1 MARVLFISHPFSS
14 DPDRNAKCVL
24 RVARTVALAGHLP
37 FAPQLYLPQFVDES
51 SERDLAMKLCLG
63 FLARSEEV
71 WTYGEP
77 TDGMRLEI
85 AEAERLGIPV
95 VRKEMP

>member
-1 MARVLFISHPFSS
+1 MPLVIFVSHPFSS
-14 DPDRNAKCVL
+14 DPDRNVKCVL
-24 RVARTVALAGHLP
+24 PVARAIALAGHTPL
-37 FAPQLYLPQFVDES
+37 APQLYLPQFVDKS

-63 FLARSEEV
+63 FLVRSEEV

-95 VRKEMP
+95 AREEMS